1 MEWNEET
8 ANIIYAS
15 NDGYAGHLAASMY
28 SLLDNNR
35 NIRNMDLYVLSAQM
49 CQEYKD
55 RLVDMAGAF
64 HRTLYVVE
72 LGDLRQ
78 RFDFEI
84 DTRGFDISA
93 MGRLFAPQVLPGTVK
108 KALYLDC
115 DTIVCQSIRPLYE
128 TGLGDALVGMVMEP
142 TVYREMKESIG
153 LGKDDPYYNSGVRTE
168 TSFDGEGQLTSAIAY
183 VTGSADYTIYVTE
196 GHQESELSNT
206 VTASLGKSNY
216 TIKSVNLMQA
226 GLPGDCNLLIIND
239 PKTDFAENEL
249 ELVRGKL
256 ADGGGVMLLSENL
269 HEQPRLKSLL
279 ESMGITVTD
288 GYVAELERYYQ
299 QSYYEFFPVLSTE
312 STITA
317 GIDSNSLALV
327 TEALG
332 MRLSA
337 AEGVTLTSFMDT
349 SAYAAGVIAGQ
360 RVNGVFSIG
369 ASAALVD
376 GGALTVITAPT
387 LIYPE
392 ITDAFSN
399 AANLDIFVNAAAEL
413 IGSDDTT
420 VIPAHSLQPVY
431 NSVANPGAW
440 SIPCVL
446 LAPALFLA
454 GGFIYWRRRKR
465 A

>member
-1 MEWNEET
+1 MGKHRENFQLRFRRGSYSAGLT
-8 ANIIYAS
+8 AAVVAGIILLNLIFRS
-15 NDGYAGHLAASMY
+15 LPAGLIHY
-28 SLLDNNR
+28 
-35 NIRNMDLYVLSAQM
+35 DLS
-49 CQEYKD
+49 
-55 RLVDMAGAF
+55 MAG
-64 HRTLYVVE
+64 LYNLTDETVEMLRGLEDDITIAVIYENATADSRIQVIAKEYEKYSDHITTELVNLTEDPAAADFWGATNQNVVVKDAQT
-72 LGDLRQ
+72 GRQ
-78 RFDFEI
+78 KIIPFA
-84 DTRGFDISA
+84 DIV
-93 MGRLFAPQVLPGTVK
+93 VL
-108 KALYLDC
+108 
-115 DTIVCQSIRPLYE
+115 
-128 TGLGDALVGMVMEP
+128 
-142 TVYREMKESIG
+142 
-153 LGKDDPYYNSGVRTE
+153 DDWAYYKSGVRTE

-399 AANLDIFVNAAAEL
+399 AANFDIFVNAAAEL

-454 GGFIYWRRRKR
+454 GGFIYWRRRQR